1 MYDLVNLYKGLTE
14 KQRQDLNLESSEDY
28 FVIEKEKLE
37 QMELEVEAANQ
48 KRLNEE
54 KRYEESIIRQ
64 AKEIQDREFEIKLL
78 ELRVKEKHKELRL

>member
-1 MYDLVNLYKGLTE
+1 
-14 KQRQDLNLESSEDY
+14 
-28 FVIEKEKLE
+28 
-37 QMELEVEAANQ
+37 MELEVEAANQ

-64 AKEIQDREFEIKLL
+64 AKEIQDREYEIKLL